1 MNTPLRINFGFNKC
15 VSAKKNGQY
24 MNVYIN
30 DNVFEDGKL
39 VKEKSKFLWLKWKE
53 AIALRDAIN
62 TLEEK
67 LMCQEVGAIE
77 QHVETANVVGSGI
90 SAGGGKSKVC
100 ATTSGKR
107 INPY

>member
-1 MNTPLRINFGFNKC
+1 MNTPLRMNFGFNKSI
-15 VSAKKNGQY
+15 SAKKNGQY
-24 MNVYIN
+24 LNVYIN

-39 VKEKSKFLWLKWKE
+39 VKEKSNFVWLKWKE

-67 LMCQEVGAIE
+67 LMREEVGLIE
-77 QHVETANVVGSGI
+77 QHVETANVGSGI

-107 INPY
+107 VNPY